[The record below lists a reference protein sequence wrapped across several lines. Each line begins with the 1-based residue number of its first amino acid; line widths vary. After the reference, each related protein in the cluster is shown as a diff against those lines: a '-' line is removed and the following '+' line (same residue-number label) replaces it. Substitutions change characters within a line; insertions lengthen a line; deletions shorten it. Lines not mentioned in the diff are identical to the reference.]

1 MSVYH
6 HALVLIN
13 SSLDGVPLLAHAAK
27 MAEENAMRITIAHIS
42 TDYRSLNYV
51 SDSLLDDDVSREVI
65 QAKALL
71 NELATTVALPVQTLS
86 LVTTRRFADVE
97 ACVRQRNIDLIIA
110 GHHNRLLAFPA
121 SHSLEYINHLTVDVL
136 IKHLPDSLSRRR
148 RAAFVGSPAPVSA
161 ANLAIMRNIPQ
172 SAAAKA
178 AARASAPRFASA
190 RAAEAAPPLTP
201 DPEGG

>member
-42 TDYRSLNYV
+42 TDYRALNYV
-51 SDSLLDDDVSREVI
+51 SDSLMNDDVSQEVI

-110 GHHNRLLAFPA
+110 GHHNRLLGVLA

-136 IKHLPDSLSRRR
+136 IKHLP
-148 RAAFVGSPAPVSA
+148 
-161 ANLAIMRNIPQ
+161 
-172 SAAAKA
+172 
-178 AARASAPRFASA
+178 
-190 RAAEAAPPLTP
+190 
-201 DPEGG
+201 

>member
-97 ACVRQRNIDLIIA
+97 ACVRQRHVDLIIA
-110 GHHNRLLAFPA
+110 GHHNRLLGVLA

-136 IKHLPDSLSRRR
+136 IKHLP
-148 RAAFVGSPAPVSA
+148 
-161 ANLAIMRNIPQ
+161 
-172 SAAAKA
+172 
-178 AARASAPRFASA
+178 
-190 RAAEAAPPLTP
+190 
-201 DPEGG
+201 

>member
-42 TDYRSLNYV
+42 TDYRALNYV

-97 ACVRQRNIDLIIA
+97 ACVRQRNVDLIIA
-110 GHHNRLLAFPA
+110 GHHNRLLGVLA
-121 SHSLEYINHLTVDVL
+121 SHSLEYINHLTGDVL
-136 IKHLPDSLSRRR
+136 IKHLP
-148 RAAFVGSPAPVSA
+148 
-161 ANLAIMRNIPQ
+161 
-172 SAAAKA
+172 
-178 AARASAPRFASA
+178 
-190 RAAEAAPPLTP
+190 
-201 DPEGG
+201 

>member
-42 TDYRSLNYV
+42 TGYRSLNYV

-110 GHHNRLLAFPA
+110 GHHNRLLGVLA

-136 IKHLPDSLSRRR
+136 IKHLP
-148 RAAFVGSPAPVSA
+148 
-161 ANLAIMRNIPQ
+161 
-172 SAAAKA
+172 
-178 AARASAPRFASA
+178 
-190 RAAEAAPPLTP
+190 
-201 DPEGG
+201 

>member
-6 HALVLIN
+6 HTLVLIN

-51 SDSLLDDDVSREVI
+51 SDSLLDDDVAREVI

-110 GHHNRLLAFPA
+110 GHHNRLLGVLA

-136 IKHLPDSLSRRR
+136 IKHLP
-148 RAAFVGSPAPVSA
+148 
-161 ANLAIMRNIPQ
+161 
-172 SAAAKA
+172 
-178 AARASAPRFASA
+178 
-190 RAAEAAPPLTP
+190 
-201 DPEGG
+201 

>member
-110 GHHNRLLAFPA
+110 GQHNRLLGVLA

-136 IKHLPDSLSRRR
+136 IKHLP
-148 RAAFVGSPAPVSA
+148 
-161 ANLAIMRNIPQ
+161 
-172 SAAAKA
+172 
-178 AARASAPRFASA
+178 
-190 RAAEAAPPLTP
+190 
-201 DPEGG
+201 

>member
-6 HALVLIN
+6 HTLVLIN

-71 NELATTVALPVQTLS
+71 NELATTVALPVQTIS

-110 GHHNRLLAFPA
+110 GHHNRLLGVLA

-136 IKHLPDSLSRRR
+136 IKHLP
-148 RAAFVGSPAPVSA
+148 
-161 ANLAIMRNIPQ
+161 
-172 SAAAKA
+172 
-178 AARASAPRFASA
+178 
-190 RAAEAAPPLTP
+190 
-201 DPEGG
+201 